1 MGFSWA
7 YIDCG
12 TNLVQGPGGETGSIQ
27 FRDGDFTITGSPRL
41 VWDTGT
47 ADPADIHN
55 LHVSGNVH
63 VSGTIFA
70 YSYNVNETIRS
81 TTHLNIS
88 GASQFGDSFDD
99 VHQFTG
105 SLRVSGA
112 FQDEAHNVNG
122 MALFVTAN
130 ADMGLVGIN
139 TNPTTSP
146 NNRHAKAALTVVAKG
161 ATFPTVDSG
170 PAQLRLSGSGLNS
183 SFDFVVDD
191 DKVMTIVPSGRH
203 NGHTT
208 FSSSDDSSGPLIVKT
223 DNTDPVFKAQAG
235 AGPGMAAVSIGY
247 ASSST
252 QGLRVSGA
260 VSSSLG
266 LNIKGT
272 AEFSHPTSI
281 ETTGSVIVKHIISC
295 SADLANNINTNLG
308 GAVQFTNAGTSIQ
321 TSGAISASKGIVVG
335 GLGIFTLGDG
345 VSDAI
350 HASGNVI
357 VGGILS
363 GSELGNTGKGGQF
376 LGTQYFTKEGT
387 SIETSGAI
395 SSSGGVTV
403 GGELILAGPVN
414 FVSGAIITK
423 ALISSSAPLN
433 IGGTSIFSNP
443 ESLLLSGTLI
453 SKGLISSSAGPT
465 MGGTGIFSHPD
476 TSLLLSGTLSS
487 SGGAT
492 FLGDMFVNDSNVSG
506 TLTVGTST
514 VIITS
519 TNISATAGM
528 TLGGAAVFTNNQN
541 ANPNS
546 IITSGSISSSLGSLI
561 IGGGT
566 TLSNTVNISGT
577 TTTAGTISS
586 SAGAVFLGTVIA
598 DTIQA
603 SSSIMSAG
611 SFTISGAISSSG
623 EGAFHS
629 LKSQDGAT
637 ITGSTT
643 LHGALS
649 SSYGATFTETV
660 VLSSATAIESSGT
673 ISSSAGAVFLGT
685 VIANTIQASS
695 SIMSAGAL
703 TVSGT
708 ISSSA
713 EGGFHSLKVETAT
726 SLTGTVNLH
735 GPVTI
740 ANGTLSSS
748 SPIVIGGTAV
758 FSTNTNTAP
767 NSILASGS
775 VGIKTNSPTSLLS
788 VSGNIGVS
796 SSANTTYVNFT
807 ETDGSDGIGIR
818 VTAGTMQFKNIGGS
832 WTAMGSG
839 GGVGLSDDN
848 AWTGKNA
855 FSGSAHQILSTAHF
869 TNTGTSIQVSGNIL
883 PGADNTS
890 DLGSAAKR
898 WANLYTGDL
907 HLKNDRGDWTII
919 EEEDYLSLRNNKTG
933 KLFKFVLQEI
943 E

>member
-112 FQDEAHNVNG
+112 FQDGAHNVNG

-161 ATFPTVDSG
+161 ATFDTLDSA
-170 PAQLRLSGSGLNS
+170 PVQLRLSGSGLSS

-191 DKVMTIVPSGRH
+191 DKVMTILPSVGD
-203 NGHTT
+203 GHITI
-208 FSSSDDSSGPLIVKT
+208 SSSGDGNAILSVKSNKT
-223 DNTDPVFKAQAG
+223 DPIFEVHQG
-235 AGPGMAAVSIGY
+235 AGPDMAAVSIGY
-247 ASSST
+247 PSSST

-295 SADLANNINTNLG
+295 SADLSNNINTNLG
-308 GAVQFTNAGTSIQ
+308 GAVQFTNTGTSIQ
-321 TSGAISASKGIVVG
+321 ASGAISASKGIVVG

-611 SFTISGAISSSG
+611 SFTISG
-623 EGAFHS
+623 
-629 LKSQDGAT
+629 T
-637 ITGSTT
+637 
-643 LHGALS
+643 
-649 SSYGATFTETV
+649 
-660 VLSSATAIESSGT
+660 
-673 ISSSAGAVFLGT
+673 
-685 VIANTIQASS
+685 
-695 SIMSAGAL
+695 
-703 TVSGT
+703 
-708 ISSSA
+708 
-713 EGGFHSLKVETAT
+713 
-726 SLTGTVNLH
+726 
-735 GPVTI
+735 
-740 ANGTLSSS
+740 
-748 SPIVIGGTAV
+748 
-758 FSTNTNTAP
+758 
-767 NSILASGS
+767 
-775 VGIKTNSPTSLLS
+775 
-788 VSGNIGVS
+788 
-796 SSANTTYVNFT
+796 
-807 ETDGSDGIGIR
+807 
-818 VTAGTMQFKNIGGS
+818 
-832 WTAMGSG
+832 
-839 GGVGLSDDN
+839 
-848 AWTGKNA
+848 
-855 FSGSAHQILSTAHF
+855 
-869 TNTGTSIQVSGNIL
+869 
-883 PGADNTS
+883 
-890 DLGSAAKR
+890 
-898 WANLYTGDL
+898 
-907 HLKNDRGDWTII
+907 
-919 EEEDYLSLRNNKTG
+919 
-933 KLFKFVLQEI
+933 
-943 E
+943 

>member
-1 MGFSWA
+1 
-7 YIDCG
+7 
-12 TNLVQGPGGETGSIQ
+12 
-27 FRDGDFTITGSPRL
+27 
-41 VWDTGT
+41 
-47 ADPADIHN
+47 
-55 LHVSGNVH
+55 
-63 VSGTIFA
+63 
-70 YSYNVNETIRS
+70 
-81 TTHLNIS
+81 
-88 GASQFGDSFDD
+88 
-99 VHQFTG
+99 
-105 SLRVSGA
+105 
-112 FQDEAHNVNG
+112 
-122 MALFVTAN
+122 
-130 ADMGLVGIN
+130 
-139 TNPTTSP
+139 
-146 NNRHAKAALTVVAKG
+146 
-161 ATFPTVDSG
+161 
-170 PAQLRLSGSGLNS
+170 
-183 SFDFVVDD
+183 
-191 DKVMTIVPSGRH
+191 
-203 NGHTT
+203 
-208 FSSSDDSSGPLIVKT
+208 
-223 DNTDPVFKAQAG
+223 
-235 AGPGMAAVSIGY
+235 
-247 ASSST
+247 
-252 QGLRVSGA
+252 
-260 VSSSLG
+260 
-266 LNIKGT
+266 
-272 AEFSHPTSI
+272 
-281 ETTGSVIVKHIISC
+281 
-295 SADLANNINTNLG
+295 
-308 GAVQFTNAGTSIQ
+308 
-321 TSGAISASKGIVVG
+321 
-335 GLGIFTLGDG
+335 
-345 VSDAI
+345 
-350 HASGNVI
+350 
-357 VGGILS
+357 
-363 GSELGNTGKGGQF
+363 
-376 LGTQYFTKEGT
+376 
-387 SIETSGAI
+387 
-395 SSSGGVTV
+395 
-403 GGELILAGPVN
+403 
-414 FVSGAIITK
+414 
-423 ALISSSAPLN
+423 
-433 IGGTSIFSNP
+433 
-443 ESLLLSGTLI
+443 
-453 SKGLISSSAGPT
+453 

-611 SFTISGAISSSG
+611 SFTISGTISSSG

-649 SSYGATFTETV
+649 SSYGGTYLGGIIATTLE
-660 VLSSATAIESSGT
+660 
-673 ISSSAGAVFLGT
+673 
-685 VIANTIQASS
+685 ASS
-695 SIMSAGAL
+695 SIMSAGNLTVTGTISGSGEGAFHSLKSQAGTTLTGSLVNHGAL
-703 TVSGT
+703 TVTNGT
-708 ISSSA
+708 ISSS
-713 EGGFHSLKVETAT
+713 
-726 SLTGTVNLH
+726 
-735 GPVTI
+735 GPM
-740 ANGTLSSS
+740 
-748 SPIVIGGTAV
+748 VIGGIAV
-758 FSTNTNTAP
+758 FSNAGGTTAP
-767 NSILASGS
+767 SLSISGTVLSAGQISSSAGAIFADTVVLTKGGTTIQSSGS
-775 VGIKTNSPTSLLS
+775 TILGNLPQRVHQITGTLNVSGAGVTAPALYATGTNGGKVGIKTNSPTSTLS

-796 SSANTTYVNFT
+796 SSTNTTYINFT
-807 ETDGSDGIGIR
+807 ETDGTNGIGIR

-855 FSGSAHQILSTAHF
+855 FSGSGFQALPTAHFTNTATAISTSGSVGIKTSSPTSLLSVSGNIGLSSSANTTYINFTETDGSDGIGIRVTAGTMQFRNVGGSWAAISSGGSGTSDSDDIVWTGTQAFSGSSFQVLPTAHF

-883 PGADNTS
+883 PGTDNSS